1 MKKNKPKNMQQSAL
15 TKRYKNVQ
23 KIKDIPKK

>member
-1 MKKNKPKNMQQSAL
+1 MKKNKPKNMQQSTL